1 MKPLWYASQA
11 MWMPLRLPMG
21 PAWCVLIYGPL
32 GGMGEAWVQ
41 SPHPGEGPSL
51 SDCGIATLV
60 WVKIQG
66 GTYHIPQDWVLQ
78 SCISNDQVESV
89 GARCG
94 VKFELSLRGVQFKL
108 VHILA
113 VRLCNKHHFLTSLL
127 VVESDKCLDGIIMQF
142 FIWWFQN
149 SLQAQ
154 IPEAAGCQLFCPSGS
169 SGVSQA
175 CLRKQEEWP
184 SHSAYSSETREYF
197 LRVQEI

>member
-1 MKPLWYASQA
+1 MICQPGHVNASKTTNGTSVMCTYLWPSGWHGRGLGTKPTPWRGA
-11 MWMPLRLPMG
+11 
-21 PAWCVLIYGPL
+21 IF
-32 GGMGEAWVQ
+32 
-41 SPHPGEGPSL
+41 
-51 SDCGIATLV
+51 DCGIATLV

-142 FIWWFQN
+142 FI
-149 SLQAQ
+149 
-154 IPEAAGCQLFCPSGS
+154 
-169 SGVSQA
+169 
-175 CLRKQEEWP
+175 
-184 SHSAYSSETREYF
+184 
-197 LRVQEI
+197 